1 MDKIQLFVYISTLA
15 GLVRMWR
22 KRDLLR
28 MLLPLILLGGLS
40 YHLLFE
46 AKSQYA
52 MPYFVLMMPIA
63 AYGLFALFR
72 RVALR

>member
-1 MDKIQLFVYISTLA
+1 
-15 GLVRMWR
+15 MWR

-28 MLLPLILLGGLS
+28 ALLPLILLGGLS

-52 MPYFVLMMPIA
+52 LPYFMLLLPLA
-63 AYGLFALFR
+63 GAGLTALFR
-72 RVALR
+72 KVEFR